1 MRLREIGPAD
11 EDLLRSWRNQ
21 PDVAAYMYT
30 DHQISAEEHARW
42 FSAALVDPR
51 RRYWIFEHLGED
63 LGLGC
68 FYDLDL
74 KHRRTNSAFYL
85 ARTSARGRGAGAMAE
100 YALMI
105 EAFDHLQLNKVTCE
119 VFEENRSVVKGH
131 ETFGFVQEGLLRQH
145 VIKGGQPRNVV
156 VMGVLRQDWLARR
169 DEVTAR
175 ITRIA
180 DRAAR
185 PLASC

>member
-1 MRLREIGPAD
+1 MRLRELRH
-11 EDLLRSWRNQ
+11 EDQDMLRAWRNQ

-30 DHQISAEEHARW
+30 DHQISEEEHARW
-42 FSAALVDPR
+42 FAAALADPR
-51 RRYWIFEHLGED
+51 RRYWIFNHLGQD
-63 LGLGC
+63 VGLGC

-105 EAFDHLQLNKVTCE
+105 EAFDRLQLNKVTCE

-145 VIKGGQPRNVV
+145 VIKSGRPRNVV

-169 DEVTAR
+169 DEVSAR

-180 DRAAR
+180 ERAERQETA
-185 PLASC
+185 C